1 MGLRGT
7 GLREWGEVAAACA
20 GGAGALA
27 AAEEVDVA
35 FNSLASLM
43 GVEACAN
50 LRRLDVRFNRL
61 PSQAALVEPL
71 RRCPHLQELHMTQC
85 GPWARKGMLHL
96 DLFALLPALN
106 SLNGVPNP
114 SPLTDQQWRAQRFL
128 QRLFGILPHGV
139 SEVDLNGCS
148 ISGEE
153 FPMVLRALS
162 HLPVRKLWMQMN
174 PCSGMPGYRACLVDQ
189 LPRLCELDGAPV
201 KPDERMN
208 AARVLRSMNA
218 KTKTAIRGVA
228 WQTEYR
234 GSSRRHSAPVIARLP
249 SVEAVPPGSG
259 TGRDEQGSV
268 PVGGGAAT
276 RGTGGAGRAL
286 CHVQSAPPGAA
297 AGVASLVQM
306 SSTILHSVESSG
318 LFESPGASRLESHTG
333 LGLPCESRGSPSLA
347 GSTGGALCP
356 RGAVTGL
363 GTPPVNSPQASRP
376 ASRVLGSRLH
386 EVASKA
392 LQEDIADFLAA
403 DPVAETL
410 KMNVENPGLLK
421 SVEVAPT
428 AAITGSLTMKLE
440 ILLNYLQ
447 VFWLI
452 YNWDVRWPTLWVEIY
467 SNFDFTRIVLT
478 AIPSL
483 AFSGSAGGS
492 AAAFYCLI
500 FFPALCWVVFLW
512 NQEDCTCLQEMNFRP
527 LERLCWKLAGQS
539 WEMFRR
545 RAALFGITATYL
557 PLARL
562 IIMSFVPDKIVEV
575 SASPVALQ
583 NGTAPEVLA
592 AAVSEG
598 AVGAAATT
606 HMALSTSTGRQVLAG
621 LGIVAYIV
629 ATPLIFVALVQ
640 KGTKEATA
648 AHDIQAIETDI
659 AQLTKQLLKSCE
671 DGDYHIATRT
681 TEKVKKRR
689 RAHELMYARSVREY
703 CKPQGYLYQ
712 DYREHMKF
720 FKCAVLLEKLLLLAL
735 TVGIG
740 YAGTTMPQL
749 RLVQTSLGCLCVL
762 SGAVV
767 VVAKRPFQAPAENIL
782 ESVLRSVNF
791 VNAAVALL
799 LAIVQE
805 TASEPRAGSVADT
818 IVAGALIC
826 LNVSA
831 LGFCLGEL
839 SATPWMTRVAKT
851 NIDRLKQDNIAE
863 RIEVVTA
870 AV

>member
-1 MGLRGT
+1 
-7 GLREWGEVAAACA
+7 
-20 GGAGALA
+20 
-27 AAEEVDVA
+27 
-35 FNSLASLM
+35 
-43 GVEACAN
+43 
-50 LRRLDVRFNRL
+50 
-61 PSQAALVEPL
+61 
-71 RRCPHLQELHMTQC
+71 
-85 GPWARKGMLHL
+85 
-96 DLFALLPALN
+96 
-106 SLNGVPNP
+106 
-114 SPLTDQQWRAQRFL
+114 
-128 QRLFGILPHGV
+128 
-139 SEVDLNGCS
+139 
-148 ISGEE
+148 
-153 FPMVLRALS
+153 
-162 HLPVRKLWMQMN
+162 
-174 PCSGMPGYRACLVDQ
+174 
-189 LPRLCELDGAPV
+189 
-201 KPDERMN
+201 
-208 AARVLRSMNA
+208 
-218 KTKTAIRGVA
+218 
-228 WQTEYR
+228 
-234 GSSRRHSAPVIARLP
+234 
-249 SVEAVPPGSG
+249 
-259 TGRDEQGSV
+259 
-268 PVGGGAAT
+268 
-276 RGTGGAGRAL
+276 
-286 CHVQSAPPGAA
+286 
-297 AGVASLVQM
+297 M
-306 SSTILHSVESSG
+306 SSTIMLSVESTG
-318 LFESPGASRLESHTG
+318 LFESPRVGRPESHP
-333 LGLPCESRGSPSLA
+333 GLPSERGSPGFA
-347 GSTGGALCP
+347 GSAGGALCSG
-356 RGAVTGL
+356 GAGL
-363 GTPPVNSPQASRP
+363 GAGTPPVSSPQNSRP
-376 ASRVLGSRLH
+376 TSRVLGSRLH

-392 LQEDIADFLAA
+392 LQDDIADFLAA

-483 AFSGSAGGS
+483 TFSGSAGGS

-512 NQEDCTCLQEMNFRP
+512 NQEDCTCLQGMNFQP

-575 SASPVALQ
+575 SAPPVAPQ
-583 NGTAPEVLA
+583 NVTAPEVLA
-592 AAVSEG
+592 AAVSEA
-598 AVGAAATT
+598 AVST

-629 ATPLIFVALVQ
+629 ATPLIFVALVH

-659 AQLTKQLLKSCE
+659 AQLRKELLKSCE

-782 ESVLRSVNF
+782 ESTLRSVNF

-799 LAIVQE
+799 LAVVQE
-805 TASEPRAGSVADT
+805 SASEPRAGSVADT

-839 SATPWMTRVAKT
+839 SATPWMTKVAKT

>member
-1 MGLRGT
+1 MGLRD
-7 GLREWGEVAAACA
+7 WAEVARRLPV
-20 GGAGALA
+20 GTLAGA
-27 AAEEVDVA
+27 ERVDVA
-35 FNSLASLM
+35 YNSLASLM
-43 GVEACAN
+43 GVEECAG
-50 LRRLDVRFNRL
+50 LRSLDVRFNRL

-71 RRCPHLQELHMTQC
+71 RRCPLLQELQMTQC
-85 GPWARKGMLHL
+85 GPWARRGMLHL

-106 SLNGVPNP
+106 SINGVPNP
-114 SPLTDQQWRAQRFL
+114 APLTDQQWRAQRFL
-128 QRLFGILPHGV
+128 QRLFGVLPNGV
-139 SEVDLNGCS
+139 SEVDLNGCE

-153 FPMVLRALS
+153 FPLVLRALS

-174 PCSGMPGYRACLVDQ
+174 PCAGMPGYRACLIDK
-189 LPRLCELDGAPV
+189 LPRLCELDGASV
-201 KPDERMN
+201 KPDERVN
-208 AARVLRSMNA
+208 AVRVLRSMNA

-228 WQTEYR
+228 WHTEYK
-234 GSSRRHSAPVIARLP
+234 GSSRRHSEPVIARPP
-249 SVEAVPPGSG
+249 SLE
-259 TGRDEQGSV
+259 
-268 PVGGGAAT
+268 PVGEAT
-276 RGTGGAGRAL
+276 RSPIIANTTHAAAMGGEVGVSGRERRMIH
-286 CHVQSAPPGAA
+286 HVQSAPGTS
-297 AGVASLVQM
+297 AGVASLLQM
-306 SSTILHSVESSG
+306 SSTIMLSVESSG
-318 LFESPGASRLESHTG
+318 LLDSPGMSRTESASFPSDKLRAV
-333 LGLPCESRGSPSLA
+333 PSLA
-347 GSTGGALCP
+347 GSASRALCV
-356 RGAVTGL
+356 GAGVVGQDH
-363 GTPPVNSPQASRP
+363 PASSPQQSRP
-376 ASRVLGSRLH
+376 PSRVLRMH

-392 LQEDIADFLAA
+392 LQDDIADFLAE

-428 AAITGSLTMKLE
+428 TAITGSVTMKLE

-452 YNWDVRWPTLWVEIY
+452 YNWDVRWPRLWVEIY
-467 SNFDFTRIVLT
+467 SNFDFTRVVLT

-483 AFSGSAGGS
+483 AFSGTAGGS

-500 FFPALCWVVFLW
+500 FFPALCWFVFLW
-512 NQEDCTCLQEMNFRP
+512 NQEDCSCLQSLNFQP

-575 SASPVALQ
+575 LAAPNPVAVP
-583 NGTAPEVLA
+583 GTAEV
-592 AAVSEG
+592 AV
-598 AVGAAATT
+598 AATE
-606 HMALSTSTGRQVLAG
+606 MAAEVSTRMEISASTGRQVLAG
-621 LGIVAYIV
+621 LGIVAYVV
-629 ATPLIFVALVQ
+629 ATPLIFMALVR

-648 AHDIQAIETDI
+648 AHDIKAIESDI
-659 AQLTKQLLKSCE
+659 AQLTKELLQSCE
-671 DGDYHIATRT
+671 DGDYHIATQT

-712 DYREHMKF
+712 DYREHMKY
-720 FKCAVLLEKLLLLAL
+720 FKCVVLLEKLILLAL

-749 RLVQTSLGCLCVL
+749 RLVQTSLGSICVL
-762 SGAVV
+762 TGAVV
-767 VVAKRPFQAPAENIL
+767 VVVKRPFQAPAENIL
-782 ESVLRSVNF
+782 ESVLRSVNL

-799 LAIVQE
+799 LAVVQE
-805 TASEPRAGSVADT
+805 TNSEPREGSVADT

-839 SATPWMTRVAKT
+839 FATPWMTRVAKT
-851 NIDRLKQDNIAE
+851 NIDRLKQDNIS
-863 RIEVVTA
+863 EVVGQHLEDGA
-870 AV
+870 LRLKGPSAV